1 MTGFHSHVSAEPTWK
16 SKTLEPRT
24 IQTTCIQM
32 TTHTLEWT
40 MQNYWH
46 INKSPNLRQ
55 SLDYNLER
63 TLQMPGTSLHIQ
75 SIFTTLT
82 VYIFAISVSASLRS
96 RSNSNVTLKS
106 VHFSILLEMRS
117 IVMSK
122 TVLQFSK
129 LMVTRI
135 QFTVKIWPFYQNSFL
150 ITKIYT
156 KIWVFSCSMC
166 FARFKITSTILL
178 DTSQK

>member
-1 MTGFHSHVSAEPTWK
+1 
-16 SKTLEPRT
+16 
-24 IQTTCIQM
+24 
-32 TTHTLEWT
+32 

-156 KIWVFSCSMC
+156 KI
-166 FARFKITSTILL
+166 
-178 DTSQK
+178 